1 MIKLEITHNKTFVI
15 CDTKNEEDIVSSALK
30 IYVKLYRPTLD
41 GRKFITENLFFSKQ
55 YFPTPFLEEFKRRIL
70 KKNVKLI
77 INDKRLYTKL
87 FENIFLI
94 QELPPMWPTQVEA
107 FEKIKENPTGIIAKA
122 TGSGKSRLIL
132 ETVLNKN
139 GRTLIVVPNTS
150 IRESM
155 VQLFSDSI
163 GYKNVTD
170 SPPTLQDDE
179 VYSDESIN
187 RHLNNQKENLNLSDE
202 IIEDAD
208 SSDDENHKKE
218 LTAVEKRRNL
228 LKTMTYAVEEK
239 SKSQQTRK
247 ERLLSSN
254 KDIYDRND
262 TPEIRIKKEK
272 RIQRFAKKNK
282 TQEITRLKREKRKA
296 ISKIKKKI
304 KPVTIICFQAL
315 QNISKEYLRSVE
327 VLIID
332 ECHHASAS
340 SIRSALI
347 DMDNA
352 QYRYCFSATP
362 WRDTES
368 EFLLLIS
375 AIGENVLYEL
385 RGKEAVEKGIISKP
399 KLIVVKPETNGIS
412 KLKNDREILE
422 EGIIYNVPRNIAIV
436 EEAIKLYEDGHNVF
450 VAVNEIA
457 HIEVLYERFTALK
470 VDPIIVH
477 GEMEKKEK
485 ERNVKIIGKE
495 KGQMLSIGTMA
506 IGEGTDMPNIS
517 AVVLG
522 AGGKSTIRLLQR
534 IGRGSRKT
542 QEEFIVVDFKDTQ
555 HTRLYNH
562 FKERYKTFMNE
573 FEEVSELNLSKLKK
587 YNNRN

>member
-1 MIKLEITHNKTFVI
+1 MIKLEITHNKTFVY
-15 CDTKNEEDIVSSALK
+15 CTTQKEEEIVASVLK
-30 IYVKLYRPTLD
+30 IYVKLYKPTLD
-41 GRKFITENLFFSKQ
+41 GRKFITENLFFAKQ

-70 KKNVKLI
+70 KKNLKISI
-77 INDKRLYTKL
+77 IDQRLYTNL
-87 FENIFLI
+87 FENISLTT
-94 QELPPMWPTQVEA
+94 ELPPLWPTQVEA
-107 FEKIKENPTGIIAKA
+107 LDKIKKNPTGILAKA

-132 ETVLNKN
+132 ETVLYRN

-150 IRESM
+150 IRESL
-155 VQLFSDSI
+155 VQLFSDCI

-170 SPPTLQDDE
+170 APPTKEDDE
-179 VYSDESIN
+179 IYQEDDMSSI
-187 RHLNNQKENLNLSDE
+187 LNNNKENLNLSENLNEEIFEDE
-202 IIEDAD
+202 E
-208 SSDDENHKKE
+208 EKKE
-218 LTAVEKRRNL
+218 LSLAEKRRNL
-228 LKTMTYAVEEK
+228 LKNLSYSSVEKTKE
-239 SKSQQTRK
+239 QQTRR

-254 KDIYDRND
+254 KDMFDKND
-262 TPEIRIKKEK
+262 TPEIRIKQEK
-272 RIQRFAKKNK
+272 RKERFYKKSQTNELTK
-282 TQEITRLKREKRKA
+282 IKKEKRKA
-296 ISKIKKKI
+296 IRKIKKKI
-304 KPVTIICFQAL
+304 KPVTIVCFQSL
-315 QNISKEYLRSVE
+315 QNISKEYLKSIE
-327 VLIID
+327 VLIVD

-399 KLIVVKPETNGIS
+399 KLIVIKTETNGIS

-422 EGIIYNVPRNIAIV
+422 EGIVYNVPRNIAIV

-450 VAVNEIA
+450 IAVNEIA
-457 HIEVLYERFTALK
+457 HIQVLYERFNALN
-470 VDPIIVH
+470 VEPLIVH
-477 GEMEKKEK
+477 GEMDSKEK
-485 ERNVKIIGKE
+485 ERNIKIIGKE

-542 QEEFIVVDFKDTQ
+542 QDEFIVVDFKDTQ

-573 FEEVSELNLSKLKK
+573 FEEFSELNLGKLKK
-587 YNNRN
+587 YNNMH